1 MHSGFEESNPQRSA
15 SSNGSEVI
23 RKIKKISDRSRQHAQ
38 PEKNGLVQTHLR
50 PSYALPRF
58 PQQGLWLGR
67 GPLHVGFVCRL
78 PDGQGEA
85 LEQGSSGELSAFS
98 RLFVASSQTI
108 EQPINHREAILSEK
122 SLNLKISNIKLQIV
136 NLVVLCG
143 FVLLRATRLPIRLH
157 QVGQNKKT
165 KKANKMAQE
174 VHFVVGPDRGVRLE
188 KNERRHEVGD
198 RKFGCQKG
206 EQVVAK
212 LGRFAGQEKRYL
224 KRATVDEITM

>member
-78 PDGQGEA
+78 HDGQGEA
-85 LEQGSSGELSAFS
+85 LEQGSSGELSVS
-98 RLFVASSQTI
+98 LFVCLYQPDGRMNKACNRCLANTI
-108 EQPINHREAILSEK
+108 FMMAKSNKNKFCFKIGPTGSGGTGCSEALMNRHNRTDGVLVLS
-122 SLNLKISNIKLQIV
+122 
-136 NLVVLCG
+136 
-143 FVLLRATRLPIRLH
+143 
-157 QVGQNKKT
+157 
-165 KKANKMAQE
+165 
-174 VHFVVGPDRGVRLE
+174 RG
-188 KNERRHEVGD
+188 
-198 RKFGCQKG
+198 
-206 EQVVAK
+206 A
-212 LGRFAGQEKRYL
+212 
-224 KRATVDEITM
+224 